1 MLDRDRNAPCLYR
14 ADRPAK
20 CRKLLLHEAFVR
32 GIRRRKMREQALD
45 LDSRQCPDLRSQLTE
60 SAQRKVEYGLPVNL
74 KVVMAQAEATGT
86 PEAVQQ
92 FSDLLNSVGFAEN
105 NSDNQLRQI
114 ILENGLLYC
123 QGSKSLDETI
133 KLIQSKASL
142 YLAEHYN

>member
-1 MLDRDRNAPCLYR
+1 MNYAEAR
-14 ADRPAK
+14 AEVIRYGQLLVEHQLIQATWGNVSLRVDEDPFLISPSGVDYFRAK
-20 CRKLLLHEAFVR
+20 PEEVVL
-32 GIRRRKMREQALD
+32 
-45 LDSRQCPDLRSQLTE
+45 
-60 SAQRKVEYGLPVNL
+60 
-74 KVVMAQAEATGT
+74 VMAQAEATGT